1 MNIYLDIETIPAQP
15 ETETK
20 AEIAKTISAPAQM
33 SKPETIAEWHNGAGK
48 YAGVKD
54 AAIEEQYRKTS
65 FDGAHGEIISL
76 AYGKDDGFRDVFYR
90 SLDGDER
97 GLLTRAFDS
106 ISESLGRGNAVF
118 FVGHNIPWD
127 LKFIWQRAVI
137 LRVAPPFEIPYW
149 GRHGSNFWDNMQA
162 WAGYNQRVSQENLC
176 KAFGIEGK
184 PDDIDGSKVWDF
196 VKRGDVKRVS
206 EYNLDDIEKVIAI
219 YNRIKFIY

>member
-15 ETETK
+15 EDVTK
-20 AEIAKTISAPAQM
+20 AEIAKTVSAPAQM
-33 SKPETIAEWHNGAGK
+33 SKPETIAEWHSGIGK

-54 AAIEEQYRKTS
+54 AAIEDQYRKTS

-76 AYGKDDGFRDVFYR
+76 AYGTDSGKREVFYR
-90 SLDGDER
+90 NLRDSEAD
-97 GLLTRAFDS
+97 LLKEAFGS
-106 ISESLGRGNAVF
+106 ISESLGRANSVF

-149 GRHGSNFWDNMQA
+149 GRHGTNFWDNMQA
-162 WAGYNQRVSQENLC
+162 WAGYNGKISQDNLC
-176 KAFGIEGK
+176 KAFGIKGK

-206 EYNLDDIEKVIAI
+206 EYNLDDIWKVIAI
-219 YNRIKFIY
+219 YNRIKFIN